1 MYPSIFF
8 YSKTYYLMVIY
19 MFYYLKSMLY
29 TISIILISTIILTIF
44 NYFNIINGTILKI
57 ILLIIPILGVFI
69 GSFKIGK
76 ISNKKGYIEGLKY
89 GIIWILLFLIVNLI
103 LKNFLLTSLLYY
115 TIILITS
122 SFAGVLGINKKK
134 N

>member
-44 NYFNIINGTILKI
+44 NYFNIINSTILKI

-76 ISNKKGYIEGLKY
+76 ASNKKGYIEGLKY

-103 LKNFLLTSLLYY
+103 IKNFVLTSLLYY